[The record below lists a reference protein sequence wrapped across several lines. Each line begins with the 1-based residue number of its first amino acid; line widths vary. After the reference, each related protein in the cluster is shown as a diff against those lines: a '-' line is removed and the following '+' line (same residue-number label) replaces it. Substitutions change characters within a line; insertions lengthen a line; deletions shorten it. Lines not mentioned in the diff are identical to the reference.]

1 MKTILVVDDE
11 KTLRVNL
18 CEMLTFEGF
27 KAIEAENGAVAIRLA
42 RFQPPDMIIC
52 DVAMPEMDGFEVLA
66 AAKGRC
72 ATAAMP
78 VILLTAQRRKI
89 LDTIR
94 FGDRG
99 RLTMSSSRLY
109 FSDVLAKVR
118 ACLGQ

>member
-18 CEMLTFEGF
+18 GEMLVFEGF
-27 KAIEAENGAVAIRLA
+27 NIIEAENGADAVRLA
-42 RFQPPDMIIC
+42 QAHLPDVIIC

-66 AAKGRC
+66 RLQENPETSAI
-72 ATAAMP
+72 P
-78 VILLTAQRRKI
+78 VLLLTAQAEKAAVQHGLASGATDYI
-89 LDTIR
+89 LKP
-94 FGDRG
+94 F
-99 RLTMSSSRLY
+99 L

>member
-42 RFQPPDMIIC
+42 RLHPPDMIIC
-52 DVAMPEMDGFEVLA
+52 DVAMPEMDGFEVLTRL
-66 AAKGRC
+66 KSDR
-72 ATAAMP
+72 ATAALP
-78 VILLTAQRRKI
+78 VILLTAQAEKASMQHGLEIGAADYI
-89 LDTIR
+89 LKPFI
-94 FGDRG
+94 
-99 RLTMSSSRLY
+99 

-118 ACLGQ
+118 ACLDQ